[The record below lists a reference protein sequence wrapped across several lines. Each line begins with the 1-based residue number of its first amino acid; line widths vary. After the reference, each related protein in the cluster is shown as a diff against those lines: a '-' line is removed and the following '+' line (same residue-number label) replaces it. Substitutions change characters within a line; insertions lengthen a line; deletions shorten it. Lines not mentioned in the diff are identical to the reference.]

1 MKTYRLY
8 QIDSFTRTP
17 FTGNPAGVVLDA
29 DGLTA
34 DQMQAIA
41 RELKNSETAF
51 VLSPEGKGHDVR
63 VRFFT
68 PTTEVPMCGHA
79 TIAAHY
85 ARAVELGID
94 NAEVIQRTL
103 AGDIPIEVTR
113 ADGDLLVTM
122 TQSTIDFGPVLE
134 RQTVDAICAAL
145 RIEPADL
152 DHRCPVQVVST
163 GHSKVLVGIDSEAL
177 LDRLVPDLDAL
188 SRLSGELGCNGYFV
202 FTLNHSDRGHAARG
216 RMFAPAIGIPE
227 DPVTGN
233 ANGPLA
239 AYMVLYGLIVHD
251 GKTASLV
258 NEQGRA
264 MGRSGNVRVQ
274 VEIANGRP
282 VKVKV
287 SGHAVVVYRAV
298 LRVQAGSAGDRA
310 DAAETA

>member
-1 MKTYRLY
+1 LKTYRLY

-17 FTGNPAGVVLDA
+17 FSGNPAGVVLDA

-51 VLSPEGKGHDVR
+51 VLSPQGKGHDVR

-94 NAEVIQRTL
+94 NALVIQRTL
-103 AGDIPIEVTR
+103 AGDIPIEVAR
-113 ADGDLLVTM
+113 GDDDLEITM

-134 RQTVDAICAAL
+134 RQAVDAVCAAL

-152 DHRCPVQVVST
+152 DLRCPVQVVST
-163 GHSKVLVGIDSEAL
+163 GHSKVLVGIRSEEL

-188 SRLSGELGCNGYFV
+188 SRLSATLGCNGYFV
-202 FTLNHSDRGHAARG
+202 FTLNHSSPGHAARG

-239 AYMVLYGLIVHD
+239 AYLVAHRLITHD
-251 GKTASLV
+251 GKTATVV

-264 MGRSGNVRVQ
+264 MGRSGTVRVQ
-274 VEIANGRP
+274 VGIANDRA

-287 SGHAVVVYRAV
+287 SGHAVVVYRAELQV
-298 LRVQAGSAGDRA
+298 GGGAAAGRRN
-310 DAAETA
+310 AAEQE